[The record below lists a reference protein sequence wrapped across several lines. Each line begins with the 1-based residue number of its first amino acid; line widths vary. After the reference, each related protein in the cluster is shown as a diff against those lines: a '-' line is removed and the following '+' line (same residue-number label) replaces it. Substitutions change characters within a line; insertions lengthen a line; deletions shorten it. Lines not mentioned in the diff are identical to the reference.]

1 MKTVFITGGAS
12 GAGAASV
19 KKFLSENWN
28 VVFMDKNC
36 GLAAR
41 LQYSL
46 DDPDNLLFVEG
57 DVTGREDIRRAVM
70 TAVDRFGQF
79 DSVVVNAMAH
89 RQGTLSG
96 ISDDELRL
104 MIDTNIYGTV
114 NTLREALPW
123 IIKSGGGS
131 VVINV
136 SDRCDESKPD
146 RFAYDMTMGALG
158 QLVRSLSA
166 DLGMFDISVNC
177 VGSGTPDEVAEMA
190 YATASEEIR
199 PDSIQ

>member
-12 GAGAASV
+12 GAGAATV
-19 KKFLSENWN
+19 KKFLSEDWN
-28 VVFMDKNC
+28 VTFMDKNC

-41 LQYSL
+41 LECSL
-46 DDPDNLLFVEG
+46 GDPDNLLFVEG
-57 DVTGREDIRRAVM
+57 DVTCREDIRRAVM

-79 DSVVVNAMAH
+79 DCIVVNAIVH

-96 ISDDELRL
+96 IPDDDLRL

-114 NTLREALPW
+114 NTLRETLPW
-123 IIKSGGGS
+123 ILKSGGGS

-136 SDRCDESKPD
+136 SDPCDEGQPD

-166 DLGMFDISVNC
+166 GLGMFDIRVC
-177 VGSGTPDEVAEMA
+177 GSGPGTPDEVAEMV
-190 YATASEEIR
+190 YATVSDVNPA
-199 PDSIQ
+199 